1 MKTSQEG
8 INAIKKREGL
18 RLKSY
23 QDQAG
28 VWTIGY
34 GHTSPMI
41 TEGMKIT
48 KATAENYLKSDVR
61 RFEDAI
67 TEAVRVG
74 LSQHRFDTLVSFA
87 FNVGVSAFKGSTLVR
102 ELNRGNYENV
112 PHQLMRWNKITVNGV
127 KQVNKGLINRRSSE
141 VSQWAGEAFYPANM
155 ANCKAEC
162 DSGRKFMPLMA
173 DSKTTQGGAVIAGG
187 AGYSWFKDL
196 FDKAGELQSSVMQ
209 VIPDANHVLL
219 VVAAVGVFVMFR
231 RWQDSRRG
239 RAY

>member
-112 PHQLMRWNKITVNGV
+112 PHQLMRWNKI
-127 KQVNKGLINRRSSE
+127 
-141 VSQWAGEAFYPANM
+141 M
-155 ANCKAEC
+155 
-162 DSGRKFMPLMA
+162 LMA
-173 DSKTTQGGAVIAGG
+173 LSK
-187 AGYSWFKDL
+187 
-196 FDKAGELQSSVMQ
+196 
-209 VIPDANHVLL
+209 
-219 VVAAVGVFVMFR
+219 
-231 RWQDSRRG
+231 
-239 RAY
+239 